1 MNDTQIISKLLHRAL
16 DHLRPLLGPD
26 PMNQSKDCPAGKAFF
41 EIACALFRLNLVK
54 DGDDLKYLS
63 SETNTFV

>member
-1 MNDTQIISKLLHRAL
+1 
-16 DHLRPLLGPD
+16 
-26 PMNQSKDCPAGKAFF
+26 MNQSKDCPAGKAFF

-63 SETNTFV
+63 SETNTFE

>member
-26 PMNQSKDCPAGKAFF
+26 PMNTVDDSPAGKAFF
-41 EIACALFRLNLVK
+41 EIACALFRLGMVK
-54 DGDDLKYLS
+54 DTDDLKYLS
-63 SETNTFV
+63 SETNTWA